1 MAVLSLS
8 WLLAASSTQSILFS
22 AHRRFISS
30 KLSAN
35 VYRDNNGQMFD
46 LVYRGPVSGAVRAVK
61 IFSLST
67 CGATVIGLPVLLL
80 FGKLSMVGKLT
91 LACVLG
97 PVGIGTTLL
106 LHLFVRGYVT
116 SMWYNQTGDVVRVY
130 TLSLLASTVMSEF
143 KVEEVDSVEHV
154 NVLSSFTVNGKGFF
168 IQPEVFSDTKLLE
181 RLLRLHHVKTD

>member
-1 MAVLSLS
+1 
-8 WLLAASSTQSILFS
+8 
-22 AHRRFISS
+22 
-30 KLSAN
+30 
-35 VYRDNNGQMFD
+35 
-46 LVYRGPVSGAVRAVK
+46 
-61 IFSLST
+61 
-67 CGATVIGLPVLLL
+67 
-80 FGKLSMVGKLT
+80 MVGKLT